1 MSYKALYR
9 TYRPMTFDEVAG
21 QKHIIRTLKNA
32 LSENKIA
39 HAYLF
44 CGPRGTGKTTMA
56 RIFAKALNCDKGF
69 SHQCNECENCRA
81 IIEGRHP
88 DVTEIDAASNRG
100 IDDIRDLVSR
110 VKYSPIL
117 GNYKV
122 YIIDEVHMMTNE
134 AFNALL
140 KTLEEP
146 PEKTVFILATT
157 EPYKLMPTILSRVQR
172 YDFTKV
178 SDGDI
183 YNYLFD
189 ILQKEDIEIE
199 EDALSML
206 VTLADGGVRDALSM
220 LDQTI
225 AYSGKT
231 ITIKEIQ
238 ELYGLSSLQE
248 KLDLLHYAER
258 KDILKLSTTI
268 NSLSENG
275 IDIKRLTSD
284 LLEILKDLL
293 VYQTTKD
300 ESLLKILKREHC
312 EDFSLDNKT
321 LNAWID
327 ILLQSS
333 SQFKMVNNVL
343 SLFEISLLKLASYE
357 EKVEVK
363 VIEKVEIKT
372 IEQPDVTQEVVEPI
386 EVVQNVP
393 ETKVEPTPSVNKE
406 IDVVPSS
413 FSNVSFSS
421 VNPLVEEGT
430 PINYATEDIIN
441 IMVQATKDNKM
452 ALKSKWG
459 LLDKLLSHN
468 RVGKYAA
475 LLKCME
481 PRIVAKNAIV
491 FEAQFRKDVAKMN
504 FKENQYGLAK
514 VVEALYGEEC
524 IIICMNQQEYVDS
537 VTKFSHLQQANKLP
551 SPSEIKIDVKLE
563 KNLNTKSQTALFAE
577 ELEKGE

>member
-32 LSENKIA
+32 LQENKIA

-56 RIFAKALNCDKGF
+56 RIFAKALNCEEGF
-69 SHQCNECENCRA
+69 SHQCNKCENCRA

-88 DVTEIDAASNRG
+88 DVIEIDAASNRG
-100 IDDIRDLVSR
+100 IDDIRDIISR

-117 GNYKV
+117 GNYKI

-189 ILQKEDIEIE
+189 ILQKENIEID
-199 EDALSML
+199 EDALLNL
-206 VTLADGGVRDALSM
+206 VSLSDGGVRDALSM

-225 AYSGKT
+225 AYSGKK
-231 ITIKEIQ
+231 ITLKEIQ
-238 ELYGLSSLQE
+238 ELYGLSSLKE
-248 KLDLLHYAER
+248 KLDLLHYAEN
-258 KDILKLSTTI
+258 KDITNL
-268 NSLSENG
+268 SLSIKSIAENG
-275 IDIKRLTSD
+275 IDIKRLNNE
-284 LLEILKDLL
+284 LLEILKELL
-293 VYQTTKD
+293 IYKTTQD
-300 ESLLKILKREHC
+300 ISLLKILKQNDC
-312 EDFSLDNKT
+312 DDFNLSIKKIN
-321 LNAWID
+321 NWID
-327 ILLQSS
+327 ILLQTSI
-333 SQFKMVNNVL
+333 QFKMVNNIL
-343 SLFEISLLKLASYE
+343 SLFEISLLKLTSYE
-357 EKVEVK
+357 DEIRKEVVEIPVEVK
-363 VIEKVEIKT
+363 KVETKPIETEVIKT
-372 IEQPDVTQEVVEPI
+372 IEKETIKP
-386 EVVQNVP
+386 VVQEESFTSLFPNINL
-393 ETKVEPTPSVNKE
+393 SSINQFAE
-406 IDVVPSS
+406 I
-413 FSNVSFSS
+413 
-421 VNPLVEEGT
+421 GT
-430 PINYATEDIIN
+430 PLEFTTEDIIN
-441 IMVQATKDNKM
+441 IMIQATKENKSL
-452 ALKSKWG
+452 LKEKWN
-459 LLDKLLSHN
+459 LLDKLISHN
-468 RVGKYAA
+468 KLGKYAS
-475 LLKCME
+475 LLKYME

-491 FEAQFRKDVAKMN
+491 FEAQFKKDVAKMN
-504 FKENQYGLAK
+504 LKENQSGLSKVIELIYGSPCILI
-514 VVEALYGEEC
+514 ALT
-524 IIICMNQQEYVDS
+524 QQEYVDS

-551 SPSEIKIDVKLE
+551 LPTEININVKIE
-563 KNLNTKSQTALFAE
+563 RNINTKSQTALLAE

>member
-56 RIFAKALNCDKGF
+56 RIFAKALNCEEGF
-69 SHQCNECENCRA
+69 SCQCNECENCRA

-146 PEKTVFILATT
+146 PANTVFILATT

-189 ILQKEDIEIE
+189 VLQKENIEID
-199 EDALSML
+199 EDALSNL
-206 VTLADGGVRDALSM
+206 VSLSDGGVRDALSM

-225 AYSGKT
+225 AYSGKK
-231 ITIKEIQ
+231 ITLKEIQ

-248 KLDLLHYAER
+248 KLDLLHFAER
-258 KDILKLSTTI
+258 KDILNLSNTI
-268 NSLSENG
+268 HSLSENG
-275 IDIKRLTSD
+275 IDIKRLNGD
-284 LLEILKDLL
+284 LLEILKELL
-293 VYQTTKD
+293 IYQTTKD
-300 ESLLKILKREHC
+300 ESLLRILKRENC

-327 ILLQSS
+327 ILLQASI
-333 SQFKMVNNVL
+333 QFKMVNNIL
-343 SLFEISLLKLASYE
+343 SLFEISMLKLASYE
-357 EKVEVK
+357 EKVEVR
-363 VIEKVEIKT
+363 VIEKVEVKQNEDIKPQVEIT
-372 IEQPDVTQEVVEPI
+372 KPIVNEAKQEEKVEQPTI
-386 EVVQNVP
+386 
-393 ETKVEPTPSVNKE
+393 NKE
-406 IDVVPSS
+406 PEVIPLT
-413 FSNVSFSS
+413 FTNVSFSS
-421 VNPLVEEGT
+421 VNPFVEEGT
-430 PINYATEDIIN
+430 PIQYSIEDVIN
-441 IMVQATKDNKM
+441 IMVQATKENKV
-452 ALKSKWG
+452 ALKSKWN
-459 LLDKLLSHN
+459 LLDKLISHN
-468 RVGKYAA
+468 RVGKYAS
-475 LLKCME
+475 LLKYME

-491 FEAQFRKDVAKMN
+491 FEAQFKKDVIKMN
-504 FKENQYGLAK
+504 LKENQYGLSK
-514 VVEALYGEEC
+514 VIESIYGEEC
-524 IIICMNQQEYVDS
+524 IIICMSQQVYVDS

-551 SPSEIKIDVKLE
+551 APREIDIDVKVE
-563 KNLNTKSQTALFAE
+563 RNQNTKSQTALFAE

>member
-32 LSENKIA
+32 LQENKIA

-56 RIFAKALNCDKGF
+56 RIFAKALNCEEGF
-69 SHQCNECENCRA
+69 SHQCNKCENCRA

-88 DVTEIDAASNRG
+88 DVIEIDAASNRG
-100 IDDIRDLVSR
+100 IDDIRDIISR

-117 GNYKV
+117 GNYKI

-189 ILQKEDIEIE
+189 ILQKENIEID
-199 EDALSML
+199 EDALLNL
-206 VTLADGGVRDALSM
+206 VSLSDGGVRDALSM

-225 AYSGKT
+225 AYSGKK
-231 ITIKEIQ
+231 ITLKEIQ
-238 ELYGLSSLQE
+238 ELYGLSSLKE
-248 KLDLLHYAER
+248 KLDLLHYAEN
-258 KDILKLSTTI
+258 KDITNL
-268 NSLSENG
+268 SLSIKSIAENG
-275 IDIKRLTSD
+275 IDIKRLNNE
-284 LLEILKDLL
+284 LLEILKELL
-293 VYQTTKD
+293 IYKTTQD
-300 ESLLKILKREHC
+300 ISLLKILKQNDC
-312 EDFSLDNKT
+312 DDFNLSIKKIN
-321 LNAWID
+321 NWID
-327 ILLQSS
+327 ILLQTSI
-333 SQFKMVNNVL
+333 QFKMVNNIL
-343 SLFEISLLKLASYE
+343 SLFEISLLKLTSYE
-357 EKVEVK
+357 DEIRKEVVEIPVEVK
-363 VIEKVEIKT
+363 KVETKPIETEVIKT
-372 IEQPDVTQEVVEPI
+372 IEKETIKP
-386 EVVQNVP
+386 VVQEESFTSLFPNINL
-393 ETKVEPTPSVNKE
+393 SSINQFAE
-406 IDVVPSS
+406 I
-413 FSNVSFSS
+413 
-421 VNPLVEEGT
+421 GT
-430 PINYATEDIIN
+430 PLEFTTEDIIN
-441 IMVQATKDNKM
+441 IMIQATKENKSL
-452 ALKSKWG
+452 LKEKWN
-459 LLDKLLSHN
+459 LLDKLISHN
-468 RVGKYAA
+468 KLGKYAS
-475 LLKCME
+475 LLKYME

-491 FEAQFRKDVAKMN
+491 FEAQFKKDVAKMN
-504 FKENQYGLAK
+504 LKENQNGLSKVIELIYGSPCILI
-514 VVEALYGEEC
+514 ALT
-524 IIICMNQQEYVDS
+524 QQEYVDS

-551 SPSEIKIDVKLE
+551 LPTEININVKIE
-563 KNLNTKSQTALFAE
+563 RNINTKSQTALLAE